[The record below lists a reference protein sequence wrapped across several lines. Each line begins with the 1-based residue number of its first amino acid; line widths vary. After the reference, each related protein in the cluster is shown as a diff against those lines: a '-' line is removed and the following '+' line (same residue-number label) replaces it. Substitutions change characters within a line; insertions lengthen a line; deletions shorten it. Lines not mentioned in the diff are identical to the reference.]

1 MLQLGFEAL
10 VIDRANPWRFR
21 PEKEKPVAGWELA
34 ELVSGGMPVIRREGL
49 SVSREDLILR
59 AFLGQPLVL
68 YGHHDD
74 LSEGPDF
81 LATLANEINR
91 LGEVR
96 WTSLGEIART
106 NFSPEDPDPA

>member
-10 VIDRANPWRFR
+10 AIDRANPWRFR
-21 PEKEKPVAGWELA
+21 PEQEKPVAGWELA
-34 ELVSGGMPVIRREGL
+34 ELVSGGLPVIRRESL

-74 LSEGPDF
+74 LSEGPD
-81 LATLANEINR
+81 LLREIVAEEIDR
-91 LGEVR
+91 LGDVR
-96 WTSLGEIART
+96 WTVPRRDRS
-106 NFSPEDPDPA
+106 N